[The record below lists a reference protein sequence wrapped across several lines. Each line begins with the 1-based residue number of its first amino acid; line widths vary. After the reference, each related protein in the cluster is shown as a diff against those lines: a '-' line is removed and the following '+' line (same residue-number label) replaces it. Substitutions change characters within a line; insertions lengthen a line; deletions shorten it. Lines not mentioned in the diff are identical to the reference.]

1 MYMGSNQTGIINE
14 TGFAIDAELNS
25 SIDDVKVQISLT
37 YPEIDPSKIYLKF
50 MGKKLSD
57 DSTLT
62 GINYQHGQR
71 VEIYQSSGCCVVF

>member
-1 MYMGSNQTGIINE
+1 MGSNQVGIINE

-25 SIDDVKVQISLT
+25 TIDDVKVQISLT

-50 MGKKLSD
+50 MGRKLSD
-57 DSTLT
+57 ESTLI

-71 VEIYQSSGCCVVF
+71 VEIYQTSGCCVVF